1 MADEIK
7 RGKFRPD
14 ADALSFN
21 ASAEER
27 AFIAQSMQT
36 IKAGECDWCQSRNLL
51 VMGVYDEGRIQE
63 VYVCRVLQEI
73 EV

>member
-1 MADEIK
+1 MTDIK

-14 ADALSFN
+14 AATLSFN

-27 AFIAQSMQT
+27 AFVAQSMQT

-51 VMGVYDEGRIQE
+51 VMGVYDDGRVQAF
-63 VYVCRVLQEI
+63 YVCRVLQEI